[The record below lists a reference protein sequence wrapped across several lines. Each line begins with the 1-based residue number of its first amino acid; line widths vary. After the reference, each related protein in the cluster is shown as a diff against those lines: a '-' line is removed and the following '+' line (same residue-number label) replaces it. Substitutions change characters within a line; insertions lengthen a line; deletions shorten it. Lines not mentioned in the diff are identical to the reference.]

1 MTILKCNQK
10 FKKKKKTFEILESL
24 VAATYSSEN
33 YHG

>member
-10 FKKKKKTFEILESL
+10 FKKKTFEILESL

-33 YHG
+33 YYG